1 MFQFDVITLFPA
13 MLDALTAWG
22 ITGRA
27 RARRCYELVAWNPRD
42 FTADAYRTVDDRPYG
57 GGPGMVML
65 AEPLEKA
72 IAAARQRQAG
82 SGVKATRVVHLSP
95 QGRLLD
101 HTLVRELAA
110 QEGLVLVA
118 SRYEGVDE
126 RLLERAIDLEVSIGD
141 YVVSGGELPAMVLMD
156 SVIRQLPGTLG
167 DPESAQQ
174 ESFAAGLLDC
184 PQYTRPERYEGLQ
197 VPQVLLSG
205 NHAAIERWRMK
216 QALGRT
222 RQRRPDLLARLELS
236 KQQARLLEEFEQERK
251 AAETAA

>member
-101 HTLVRELAA
+101 HALVRELAA

-141 YVVSGGELPAMVLMD
+141 YVVSGGELPAMILMD

>member
-1 MFQFDVITLFPA
+1 MFQFDVVTLFPA

-27 RARRCYELVAWNPRD
+27 RARRQYEVVAWNPRD
-42 FTADAYRTVDDRPYG
+42 FTTDAYRTVDDRPYG

-65 AEPLEKA
+65 AAPLEKA
-72 IAAARQRQAG
+72 IVAARYRQAG
-82 SGVKATRVVHLSP
+82 SGVRTSRVVHLSP
-95 QGRLLD
+95 QGRVLD
-101 HTLVRELAA
+101 HALVRELS
-110 QEGLVLVA
+110 QLEGLILVA

-167 DPESAQQ
+167 DPESAVQ
-174 ESFAAGLLDC
+174 ESFVAGLLDC
-184 PQYTRPERYEGLQ
+184 PQYTRPEVYQDLQ
-197 VPQVLLSG
+197 VPEVLLSG

-222 RQRRPDLLARLELS
+222 RRRRPDLLARMQLS
-236 KQQARLLEEFEQERK
+236 EQQARLLEEFDQECK
-251 AAETAA
+251 AA